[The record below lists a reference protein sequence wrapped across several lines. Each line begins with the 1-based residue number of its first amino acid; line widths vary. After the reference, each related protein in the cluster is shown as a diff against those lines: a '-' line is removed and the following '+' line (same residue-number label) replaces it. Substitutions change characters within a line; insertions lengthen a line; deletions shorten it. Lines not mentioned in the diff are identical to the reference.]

1 MELAAA
7 AEMRLCGKERWGG
20 EKEREVKRFL
30 VVNGRF
36 TVMFCFGDFVWYQLV
51 YCDFFSLCVCVI
63 WSV

>member
-7 AEMRLCGKERWGG
+7 TEMRLCGKERWGG

-36 TVMFCFGDFVWYQLV
+36 TVMFCFGDFVW
-51 YCDFFSLCVCVI
+51 
-63 WSV
+63 